1 MTGQKKDYSTMTAAQ
16 LAKEDAEMEA
26 EYAKAVA
33 ATKQAGKLRRQKF
46 QATFVIFPMR
56 WVDVLESANTDR
68 STYRLAIRLLV
79 AAYEREHRGGEI
91 VLSSEVTRMPRNSKY
106 RAARKLE
113 ALGLIRIEPRGLK
126 QSPVI
131 HVLATQPKRKA
142 PACSEVKNAVPRK

>member
-1 MTGQKKDYSTMTAAQ
+1 MTEVKKDYSTMTAAQ

-26 EYAKAVA
+26 EYAELVA
-33 ATKQAGKLRRQKF
+33 ATKQAGKLRRKKF

-56 WVDVLESANTDR
+56 WVDVLERADADG

-79 AAYEREHRGGEI
+79 EAYEREHRGGEI

-106 RAARKLE
+106 RAAKKLE
-113 ALGLIRIEPRGLK
+113 ALGLIRIERRGPK

-131 HVLATQPKRKA
+131 HVLATRPKGKAQHGRK
-142 PACSEVKNAVPRK
+142 